1 MKKSLVYRV
10 PSATYTYPRGDKYL
24 YLSFVD
30 RPTIIKYKVR
40 NKIGKKLLARVKKY
54 GFEKVTYPV

>member
-1 MKKSLVYRV
+1 MKKSLVYQV

-40 NKIGKKLLARVKKY
+40 NKVGKKLLARVKKY
-54 GFEKVTYPV
+54 GYEKVTYPL

>member
-1 MKKSLVYRV
+1 MKKALIYKV
-10 PSATYTYPRGDKYL
+10 PSATYTYPKGDKYL

-40 NKIGKKLLARVKKY
+40 NKVGQKLLARVKKY
-54 GFEKVTYPV
+54 GYEKVTYPV

>member
-1 MKKSLVYRV
+1 MKKALVYRV

-40 NKIGKKLLARVKKY
+40 NKVGKKLLARVKKY